1 MALITFVPFT
11 FIVLDLAGAEAR
23 KRLLVPV
30 VVLQTVAANLGS
42 MLTPIGNPQNLY
54 LYGKAG
60 LSLGAFLGLMLP
72 YTLAS
77 LVLILIWST
86 VQTRGCDGPIEV
98 AFAEKVRLS
107 DKKAQLAA

>member
-1 MALITFVPFT
+1 MS
-11 FIVLDLAGAEAR
+11 
-23 KRLLVPV
+23 
-30 VVLQTVAANLGS
+30 LGS
-42 MLTPIGNPQNLY
+42 
-54 LYGKAG
+54 
-60 LSLGAFLGLMLP
+60 FLGLMLP

-107 DKKAQLAA
+107 DKKAQLAAYLLLFVLALLTVARVLPCGLTLVLTAAGLLLADLAVVLVCLAMEAASAW